1 MKRGPSHRDGP
12 RLLYG
17 ERGFLSAKI
26 MPVAAVTA
34 DGLQCGD
41 DGLDPVEASRIG
53 ERIVPKNGADLL
65 QGAVADRF
73 HQRLCVQ
80 LQFGKAHL
88 DSLLC
93 QCVDQDLFV

>member
-1 MKRGPSHRDGP
+1 
-12 RLLYG
+12 
-17 ERGFLSAKI
+17 

-34 DGLQCGD
+34 DGLQRGGD
-41 DGLDPVEASRIG
+41 DGLETWREASRVG

-73 HQRLCVQ
+73 HQRLSVQ
-80 LQFGKAHL
+80 LQLGKAHL